1 MIDFH
6 SHILPGIDDG
16 APDVETSLKMLSVCN
31 DGGIET
37 VLMTP
42 HCHPMSQE
50 KIDNFLKKRDVAFE
64 LLSGTIKKEKVNLPK
79 IIPAAEVHIY
89 DGLHKLS
96 ELEKLCIK
104 DTNYMLLEMPY
115 GTWKDY
121 AFEEIYQLTR
131 LGFRPIM
138 AHIDRFL
145 DQEKSFGEIFSLGV
159 EVQINSSAFSHSNT
173 RKKMLKLF
181 ESGHVQVLGSDA
193 HNLSDRKPDVASAY
207 NILEKKFGKEYVDYI
222 NNSGNAILKN
232 GNVKP
237 SNFSKAGILKK
248 MFI

>member
-16 APDVETSLKMLSVCN
+16 ARDVETSLKMLSVCR
-31 DGGIET
+31 DTGIET

-50 KIDNFLKKRDVAFE
+50 KVDSFIENRDDAFE
-64 LLSGTIKKEKVNLPK
+64 LLSGTLKKQKSRFPK

-89 DGLHKLS
+89 DGLHKCS
-96 ELEKLCIK
+96 GLEKLCIK
-104 DTNYMLLEMPY
+104 DTNYILVEMPY
-115 GTWKDY
+115 RTWKDY
-121 AFEEIYQLTR
+121 AFEEVYQLTR

-145 DQEKSFGEIFSLGV
+145 DQEKSFGEIFSLN
-159 EVQINSSAFSHSNT
+159 VQVQVNSSAFKSHGI

-181 ESGHVQVLGSDA
+181 ESGHILGFGCDA
-193 HNLSDRKPDVASAY
+193 LNLSDRSPDVSSAY
-207 NILEKKFGKEYVDYI
+207 KILEKKFGREYVDYI
-222 NNSGNAILKN
+222 NASGNAILKN
-232 GNVKP
+232 DSVNP
-237 SNFSKAGILKK
+237 SSFSESGILKK